1 MIPINNEE
9 WMFHQKDVSLTVMP
23 FIIKLHR
30 FTPLDMIIKGGIF
43 YVEKKKNLKIARNG
57 VGKWS

>member
-1 MIPINNEE
+1 
-9 WMFHQKDVSLTVMP
+9 MFHQKDVSLTVMP